1 MSCMYD
7 EYPFRTFNWIA
18 YLQSSWAIGPLSHD
32 PRLNPATGI
41 VYWFW
46 DRAKLGFQ
54 GFWCNR
60 SYY

>member
-41 VYWFW
+41 VY
-46 DRAKLGFQ
+46 
-54 GFWCNR
+54 
-60 SYY
+60 